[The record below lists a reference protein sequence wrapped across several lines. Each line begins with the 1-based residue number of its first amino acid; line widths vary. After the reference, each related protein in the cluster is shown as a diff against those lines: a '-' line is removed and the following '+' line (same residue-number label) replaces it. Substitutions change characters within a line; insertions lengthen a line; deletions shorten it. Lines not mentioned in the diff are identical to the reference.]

1 MLEAARLIRRYLR
14 GVSFED
20 FWEDSEKRDAV
31 CLRLAVIGE
40 SANKIEAAT
49 AAALTAVPFPSLRGL
64 RNRIAHDYGAI
75 DFRIVWEITQKDIEP
90 LIAALEA
97 HFKAKGKT
105 GG

>member
-1 MLEAARLIRRYLR
+1 LEAAHLIRRYMD
-14 GVSFED
+14 GVDFEE
-20 FWEDSEKRDAV
+20 FWDNSEKRDAV

-40 SANKIEAAT
+40 SANKIDAAT
-49 AAALTAVPFPSLRGL
+49 ATALPAVPFPSLRGL

-90 LIAALEA
+90 LITTLEA
-97 HFKAKGKT
+97 HFKVKQKA

>member
-1 MLEAARLIRRYLR
+1 MLEAARLIRRYML
-14 GVSFED
+14 GVSFEE

-40 SANKIEAAT
+40 AANKIDAAT
-49 AAALTAVPFPSLRGL
+49 TRALPAVPFSSLRGL

-75 DFRIVWEITQKDIEP
+75 DFRIVWEVTQKDIEP
-90 LIAALEA
+90 LIAALEV

-105 GG
+105 VK